1 MKAVYYFITILA
13 VASVGLALW
22 ELRSFRRRRNDRLL
36 KKFARGR
43 LIRRLAGVLLLFI
56 AGGMVL
62 AGDIVGFSM
71 SGKIQFL
78 LYWGMC
84 LLSVIGVLVIVVIDL
99 KYTAKELIMQQQQI
113 IDDAI
118 ELYKSQ
124 LSQEIKSNKENND

>member
-62 AGDIVGFSM
+62 AGDIVGFSR